1 MVEGYGKLLGRIL
14 ADNGWE
20 FLRHAKGNHEI
31 WTNPATGRRVSVDR
45 GTRSRKAAMRIL
57 KQAGISHK
65 L

>member
-1 MVEGYGKLLGRIL
+1 MVEGYGKLLRGIL

-20 FLRHAKGNHEI
+20 YLCHAKGDHEI
-31 WTNPATGRRVSVDR
+31 WTNPATGRRVSLDR
-45 GTRSRKAAMRIL
+45 GTRPRKTAMRIL